1 MAVNKMAEYIEREEL
16 KKQIN
21 AIHNAVDTSSI
32 NPDYDAG
39 FHSATSLIQGLISYI
54 PASNVAEERCGKWI
68 DKCVRDWHCSECNC
82 EIQKIRHV
90 DGYCYDDLPNYCP
103 NCGAPMTD
111 EAVEMVIERLEELQ
125 HDR

>member
-1 MAVNKMAEYIEREEL
+1 MAEYIEREEL

-21 AIHNAVDTSSI
+21 AIYNAVDTSSI

-39 FHSATSLIQGLISYI
+39 FHSAISLIQGLIENI

-68 DKCVRDWHCSECNC
+68 DKCVRDWRCSECNC

-103 NCGAPMTD
+103 NCGAKM
-111 EAVEMVIERLEELQ
+111 MEE
-125 HDR
+125 